1 MVKEPAKDFANTEAT
16 NDGDSSADNVRRLNL
31 PSSDSEM
38 ARSASVQEPTAR
50 KTSPQGEEAVKSSST
65 SAIRKGFGFSRRT
78 ILFALLPLALVIG
91 LIFYATGGRY
101 ITTENAYVQ
110 ADTVGVATDVSGL
123 VKSIDVKDNQ
133 QVKIDD
139 VLFRLDDRPY
149 RLALERAEAQLGNVR
164 NDLAA
169 LQANYRDMQTQIA
182 QAQADIDYY
191 TVAFKRQQQLA
202 TNNFTPQAT
211 YDDARHNLAIA
222 QQKLASVR
230 EQLAALAANLNGDPE
245 APTENHPRYRDAQ
258 AARDE
263 AARQLSHTI
272 VRAPIAGIVT
282 KVPSLQPGQYLG
294 ASVSAMSIVATDR
307 VWIQANPKETELTN
321 VKSGQPATIE
331 VDSYPGMEWRGVVDS
346 ISPASASSF
355 SLLPAEN
362 SSGNWVKVVQRIPL
376 RVRIDDLADKPQ
388 LRAGMSVVLSID
400 TGHARGL
407 HLFGGRGG

>member
-1 MVKEPAKDFANTEAT
+1 MAKDSAKSEAAG
-16 NDGDSSADNVRRLNL
+16 DDDSSVDNVRRLNL
-31 PSSDSEM
+31 PQPDSQI
-38 ARSASVQEPTAR
+38 ARAARAQEPVAR
-50 KTSPQGEEAVKSSST
+50 DTSPQSGEAVKNPPASQ
-65 SAIRKGFGFSRRT
+65 AARGGFRPSRRT
-78 ILFALLPLALVIG
+78 MLFALLPVALLLG

-101 ITTENAYVQ
+101 MTTENAYVQ

-133 QVKIDD
+133 QVKVGD
-139 VLFRLDDRPY
+139 VLFRLDDRQY
-149 RLALERAEAQLGNVR
+149 RFALDRSEAQLGSVR

-169 LQANYRDMQTQIA
+169 LQANYRNMQTQIA

-211 YDDARHNLAIA
+211 YDDARHNLATA
-222 QQKLASVR
+222 QQKLASVK
-230 EQLAALAANLNGDPE
+230 EQLAALTANLNGDPE
-245 APTENHPRYRDAQ
+245 APVENHPRYKDAM

-263 AARQLSHTI
+263 AARQLSHTT
-272 VRAPIAGIVT
+272 VRAPIAGVVT
-282 KVPSLQPGQYLG
+282 KVPSLQPGQYLA
-294 ASVSAMSIVATDR
+294 ASVSAMSIVATDHI
-307 VWIQANPKETELTN
+307 WIQASPKETELTN
-321 VKSGQPATIE
+321 VKPGQPATIE
-331 VDSYPGMEWRGVVDS
+331 VDSYPGFEWRGIVDS
-346 ISPASASSF
+346 ISPASASTF

-376 RVRIDDLADKPQ
+376 RVRIDDLAGKPQ

-407 HLFGGRGG
+407 FGRHLFGGQGG